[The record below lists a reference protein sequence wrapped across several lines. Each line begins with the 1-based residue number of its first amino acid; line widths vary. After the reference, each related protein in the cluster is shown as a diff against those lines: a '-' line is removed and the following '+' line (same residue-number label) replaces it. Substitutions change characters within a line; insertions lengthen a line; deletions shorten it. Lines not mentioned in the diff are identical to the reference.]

1 MWCDWVAVQ
10 NVSHS
15 VEVRNEV
22 KGSRQK
28 TGELNLIFS
37 GMEVDPIILTSSS
50 QNGFW
55 IISIIITITVPLL
68 GVLLLF

>member
-1 MWCDWVAVQ
+1 MQ

-15 VEVRNEV
+15 VEIRNEV

-28 TGELNLIFS
+28 TGELNLTFS

-50 QNGFW
+50 QNGYYYYCYYYDYYYKDY
-55 IISIIITITVPLL
+55 
-68 GVLLLF
+68 